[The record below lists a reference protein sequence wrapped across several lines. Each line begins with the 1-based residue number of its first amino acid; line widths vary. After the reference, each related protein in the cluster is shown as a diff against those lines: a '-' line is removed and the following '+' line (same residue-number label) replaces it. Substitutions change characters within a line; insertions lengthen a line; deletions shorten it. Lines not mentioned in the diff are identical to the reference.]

1 MSHLLDFLL
10 VGAALVGS
18 ILYALLALGP
28 RAWRARLSSVL
39 ASLGLARIA
48 PKPSGSCGGC
58 DNCAAPDAEKSAA
71 GTETRIAPQDIG
83 RRRPEL

>member
-1 MSHLLDFLL
+1 MSQLFDFLL
-10 VGAALVGS
+10 VGAAIFGS

-28 RAWRARLSSVL
+28 RAWRERLSAGL

-58 DNCAAPDAEKSAA
+58 DNCAAPDAKEPA
-71 GTETRIAPQDIG
+71 GAETRIPLQEIG
-83 RRRPEL
+83 RRQG